1 MRAYLSRYPNG
12 KYAGEA
18 NARLAQLAIAI
29 ASASASASAS
39 APSAQRPT
47 TSNPAPVPTASA
59 RPPAAARIEG
69 MPPVSPGGRDAVDRR
84 TNEILAELAALG
96 KTDSTPGNSPAAQRP
111 PTSNPAPL
119 PTAPIEGMPPVSPG
133 GRDAANRRT
142 NEILAE
148 LAALGKADNAPGNLL
163 PARVPQTAAA
173 TPAAGAKKPAPAR
186 NANGFTVG
194 DRWRYQIVDK
204 YKGEVVANWSYK
216 VDRILDN
223 GDLLVNG
230 NTHRMTPN
238 GNFTK
243 YSTADLDGVDTL
255 VPAALR
261 PNYTQ
266 AVKFVENGRKGD
278 GSTFQN
284 AFEGELTVK
293 GMEKVKVPA
302 GEFNAWR
309 IERVLTVN
317 GKNLSKPGNWYGR
330 LENTYWY
337 VPDLRI
343 YVAMDYLYR
352 IGSVPERSRR
362 ELTSFEISSVQVA
375 NR

>member
-1 MRAYLSRYPNG
+1 M
-12 KYAGEA
+12 
-18 NARLAQLAIAI
+18 
-29 ASASASASAS
+29 
-39 APSAQRPT
+39 
-47 TSNPAPVPTASA
+47 
-59 RPPAAARIEG
+59 
-69 MPPVSPGGRDAVDRR
+69 
-84 TNEILAELAALG
+84 
-96 KTDSTPGNSPAAQRP
+96 
-111 PTSNPAPL
+111 
-119 PTAPIEGMPPVSPG
+119 
-133 GRDAANRRT
+133 
-142 NEILAE
+142 
-148 LAALGKADNAPGNLL
+148 
-163 PARVPQTAAA
+163 
-173 TPAAGAKKPAPAR
+173 
-186 NANGFTVG
+186 G

-352 IGSVPERSRR
+352 TGSVPERSRR